1 MQVQATQIKTS
12 PTLLLDNVVTR
23 VPSEDLL
30 FIWSQVSPLL
40 EKALDETYT
49 IKDILY
55 GLSNDTMQLFIS
67 WNNNKIESAV
77 VTEIAQ
83 YPQAKVLRY
92 FLAGGTNLENWL
104 ERIQEK
110 IEKFA
115 KQNECTHLEVAG
127 RKGWVRK
134 LKGYQMKA
142 IILSKEIKWVK
153 VVIQQT

>member
-12 PTLLLDNVVTR
+12 HTPLLDNVVTR
-23 VPSEDLL
+23 VPSEDLE
-30 FIWSQVSPLL
+30 FIWSQVAPLI
-40 EKALDETYT
+40 EKALDETYS

-55 GLSNDTMQLFIS
+55 GLANDRMQLFIS
-67 WNNNKIESAV
+67 WNDNRVESAV

-83 YPQAKVLRY
+83 YPQAKILRY
-92 FLAGGTNLENWL
+92 FLAGGRNLENWL

-115 KQNECTHLEVAG
+115 KQNKCTYLEVAG

-134 LKGYQMKA
+134 LKGYKMKA
-142 IILSKEIKWVK
+142 IILSKEIK
-153 VVIQQT
+153 

>member
-142 IILSKEIKWVK
+142 IILSKEIK
-153 VVIQQT
+153 

>member
-1 MQVQATQIKTS
+1 MDRDQAQEHLNMLS
-12 PTLLLDNVVTR
+12 LDNVVTR
-23 VPSEDLL
+23 VPSEDVE
-30 FIWSQVSPLL
+30 FIWSQVAPLL

-55 GLSNDTMQLFIS
+55 GLSNERMQLFIS
-67 WNNNKIESAV
+67 WNDNKTESAV

-83 YPQAKVLRY
+83 YPKAKILRY
-92 FLAGGTNLENWL
+92 FLAGGTNLDNWL

-142 IILSKEIKWVK
+142 IILSKEIK
-153 VVIQQT
+153 

>member
-12 PTLLLDNVVTR
+12 HTPLLDNVVTR
-23 VPSEDLL
+23 VPSEDLE
-30 FIWSQVSPLL
+30 FIWSQVAPLI
-40 EKALDETYT
+40 EKALDETYN

-55 GLSNDTMQLFIS
+55 GLANDRMQLFIS
-67 WNNNKIESAV
+67 WNDNRVESAV

-83 YPQAKVLRY
+83 YPQAKILRY
-92 FLAGGTNLENWL
+92 FLAGGRNLENWL

-115 KQNECTHLEVAG
+115 KQNKCTYLEVAR

-134 LKGYQMKA
+134 LKGYKMKA
-142 IILSKEIKWVK
+142 IILSKEIK
-153 VVIQQT
+153 

>member
-1 MQVQATQIKTS
+1 MQVQVTQIKTS
-12 PTLLLDNVVTR
+12 HTPLLDNVVTR
-23 VPSEDLL
+23 VPSEDLE
-30 FIWSQVSPLL
+30 FIWSQVAPLL
-40 EKALDETYT
+40 EKALDETYS

-55 GLSNDTMQLFIS
+55 GLANDRMQLFIS
-67 WNNNKIESAV
+67 WNDNRVESAV

-92 FLAGGTNLENWL
+92 FLAGGRNLENWL

-115 KQNECTHLEVAG
+115 KQNKCTYLEVAG

-134 LKGYQMKA
+134 LKGYKMKA
-142 IILSKEIKWVK
+142 IILSKEIK
-153 VVIQQT
+153 